1 MSIPPLI
8 LSVHGEEA
16 QHHQVQE
23 GPDDSQPDQDV
34 HEAERHVGRFLLEVL
49 LLLQGNE
56 VPEAD
61 SGERDETVVV
71 GMEEAPS
78 LKVGEGCGANT
89 QCTNAGE
96 EAHQDHVLHG
106 HLGASTAQA
115 LLHLVE
121 EIADKCVHPL
131 SQALEH
137 DQSERD
143 AQNGVEHAED
153 LSCICAWCCMSI
165 TLMQRRWG

>member
-23 GPDDSQPDQDV
+23 GPNDSQPDQDV
-34 HEAERHVGRFLLEVL
+34 HEAERHVGRLLLEVL
-49 LLLQGNE
+49 LLLQGHK

-61 SGERDETVVV
+61 SGECDEAVVV
-71 GMEEAPS
+71 GVEEAPS
-78 LKVGEGCGANT
+78 LKVGEGCGTNT
-89 QCTNAGE
+89 QCADAGE

-106 HLGASTAQA
+106 HLSASTAQA

-121 EIADKCVHPL
+121 EIADECVHPL
-131 SQALEH
+131 SKALEH

-143 AQNGVEHAED
+143 AQEGIDHAEH
-153 LSCICAWCCMSI
+153 LPSICAGGCMAIS
-165 TLMQRRWG
+165 